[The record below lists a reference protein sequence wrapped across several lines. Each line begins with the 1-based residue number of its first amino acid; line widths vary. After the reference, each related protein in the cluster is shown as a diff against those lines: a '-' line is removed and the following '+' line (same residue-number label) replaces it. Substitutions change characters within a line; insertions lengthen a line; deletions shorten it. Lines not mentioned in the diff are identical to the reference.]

1 MLERQTKQVRFGVL
15 LAFLGLA
22 LFCVTL
28 FWAVPHSR
36 AAINPQI
43 NFQGKLTN
51 PDGTNVTNGTY
62 SIVFSM
68 YSVATGGAAI
78 WTETQS
84 SVSVTDGIFQVALGS
99 VTALP
104 GSVDFNSGSIFLGVK
119 VGADAEMT
127 PRVQFT
133 SAPYAFNSDK
143 LGGIASTGFVQL
155 SPGSQQTGNINISG
169 SVTAGSSMSF
179 SAASA
184 ASIQSA
190 SSQALNVTGNAAS
203 TFSTSA
209 GQLTVQSG
217 SGTLSLGS
225 STALTANAGLTIS
238 SATTNAL
245 TLDSGTTGGVNLGT
259 NANAKTITIGNTT
272 GATSIAH
279 LVGGGTNVFNVQGAS
294 SAVYMQI
301 DSTNSRLYVGNPAG
315 DTSAMVLV
323 LDNSGGTEPVSP
335 PNGSMYYST
344 TSNKFRCYQNS
355 AWVDCLSPW
364 IQVKKTANQDVTN
377 SATLVN
383 DTDLNFPVAAGSNY
397 VVRFY
402 ICYAGS
408 SAAGDYKGQF
418 TFPAATAA
426 KNIVGRY
433 TTTTIGDAIASSA
446 GVLGNTATFNAFP
459 NAALAMGTAAAATDR
474 RIFEGY
480 LSFQSGTAGTMNYK
494 FAQNTATAA
503 TFARTCANSFLEYQ
517 AL

>member
-169 SVTAGSSMSF
+169 RQHF
-179 SAASA
+179 
-184 ASIQSA
+184 
-190 SSQALNVTGNAAS
+190 
-203 TFSTSA
+203 
-209 GQLTVQSG
+209 
-217 SGTLSLGS
+217 
-225 STALTANAGLTIS
+225 
-238 SATTNAL
+238 
-245 TLDSGTTGGVNLGT
+245 
-259 NANAKTITIGNTT
+259 
-272 GATSIAH
+272 
-279 LVGGGTNVFNVQGAS
+279 
-294 SAVYMQI
+294 
-301 DSTNSRLYVGNPAG
+301 
-315 DTSAMVLV
+315 
-323 LDNSGGTEPVSP
+323 
-335 PNGSMYYST
+335 
-344 TSNKFRCYQNS
+344 
-355 AWVDCLSPW
+355 
-364 IQVKKTANQDVTN
+364 
-377 SATLVN
+377 
-383 DTDLNFPVAAGSNY
+383 
-397 VVRFY
+397 
-402 ICYAGS
+402 
-408 SAAGDYKGQF
+408 
-418 TFPAATAA
+418 
-426 KNIVGRY
+426 
-433 TTTTIGDAIASSA
+433 
-446 GVLGNTATFNAFP
+446 
-459 NAALAMGTAAAATDR
+459 
-474 RIFEGY
+474 
-480 LSFQSGTAGTMNYK
+480 
-494 FAQNTATAA
+494 
-503 TFARTCANSFLEYQ
+503 
-517 AL
+517 